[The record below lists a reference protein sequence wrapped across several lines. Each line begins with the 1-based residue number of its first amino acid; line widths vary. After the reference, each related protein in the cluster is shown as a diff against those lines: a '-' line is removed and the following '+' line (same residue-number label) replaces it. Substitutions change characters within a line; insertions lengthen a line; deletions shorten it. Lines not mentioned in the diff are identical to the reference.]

1 MKSAFAATLGAA
13 ALVTVGASS
22 AAQAAIVN
30 FGFGAFDGSIQ
41 YTGTSLGDST
51 ALDLDQSFLVVM
63 EINAGD
69 ASGLALFDEVSLT
82 APTAPSSSEIIYGST
97 PGPLVA
103 DVILSWTAGTDTFTE
118 TLTAVKSIV
127 TMPSVNPNFIAVS
140 LTGTLTDTGGV
151 FTDSPVLLMFTANQ
165 AGGAGQTVTVSF
177 TNTSRVSSIPETST
191 WAMMAL
197 GFGALVYAASR
208 RRKARIATLFA

>member
-1 MKSAFAATLGAA
+1 MKSALVA
-13 ALVTVGASS
+13 ALSAAVLVALGASS

-63 EINAGD
+63 EVNAGD
-69 ASGLALFDEVSLT
+69 DSGLALFHEVAITS
-82 APTAPSSSEIIYGST
+82 PTAPSTSEIIYGST
-97 PGPLVA
+97 PGPLVD
-103 DVILSWTAGTDTFTE
+103 DVILSWTAGTDMFTE

-140 LTGTLTDTGGV
+140 LAGTLTDTGGA
-151 FTDSPVLLMFTANQ
+151 FMDSPVLLMFTANQ
-165 AGGAGQTVTVSF
+165 AGGAGQTITVSF
-177 TNTSRVSSIPETST
+177 TDTSRVSSIPETST

-197 GFGALVYAASR
+197 GFGALGYAASR
-208 RRKARIATLFA
+208 RRKARAAALFA